1 MTQQVGEHL
10 GAYAQV
16 DLAGGVRVAQH
27 VAAEIGRVQPGR
39 PGMLDDDM
47 AEVFRS
53 KSGAERLQI
62 ASALYSSARRMIIS
76 MLHAEHPEWDE
87 KTVHA
92 EAVRRLSHGAI

>member
-1 MTQQVGEHL
+1 MAQQVGEHL

-47 AEVFRS
+47 ADR
-53 KSGAERLQI
+53 
-62 ASALYSSARRMIIS
+62 
-76 MLHAEHPEWDE
+76 
-87 KTVHA
+87 
-92 EAVRRLSHGAI
+92 